1 MNENFNKKNAHF
13 IKNKIIM
20 KVDIWS
26 DIRCP
31 FCYVGKKKFEKA
43 LEQFANSDQIEV
55 NWHSFQLDSNLV
67 TQPEKNPYEYFTEV
81 KGISLNEAKAMHEH
95 VKNAGKE
102 AGIEFNFDD
111 SKVAN
116 SYRGHLLI
124 QLANSKNLGN
134 EMEEAMF
141 KAQFIDGKNIDD
153 EATLLEIGESVG
165 LSENEIQA
173 ALQSDDFAHA
183 VSQDGLLA
191 RQLGISGVPFFVF
204 NDKYGVSGAQQPEL
218 FLEVLEKSFAE
229 FSAGDKGLQ
238 IINNGDQC
246 DVDGNCN

>member
-1 MNENFNKKNAHF
+1 
-13 IKNKIIM
+13 M

-43 LEQFANSDQIEV
+43 LEQFPNSDQIEV
-55 NWHSFQLDSNLV
+55 QWHSFQLDPNLV
-67 TQPEKNPYEYFTEV
+67 SQPDKNPYEYFTEM
-81 KGISLNEAKAMHEH
+81 KGISMEQAKAMHEH

-102 AGIEFNFDD
+102 AGIDFNFDD

-116 SYRGHLLI
+116 SHRGHLLI
-124 QLANSKNLGN
+124 QLANKKNIGN

-153 EATLLEIGESVG
+153 EAALLEIGQSVG
-165 LSENEIQA
+165 LTKDEIQD
-173 ALQSDDFAHA
+173 ALHSDNTAHA

-191 RQLGISGVPFFVF
+191 RQLGINAVPFFVF

-218 FLEVLEKSFAE
+218 FLEILEKSFSE
-229 FSAGDKGLQ
+229 YSAGDQGLK
-238 IINNGDQC
+238 IINSGDQC
-246 DVDGNCN
+246 DINGNCD